1 MGSIRSP
8 PMLCIFLVPVSVDV
22 LDQVKQLEH
31 ISLIVLLGTG
41 TPSTNMVL
49 QYNAIHTCS
58 MYITVVD
65 LTICFGGQSPS
76 RLYIRKR
83 ALIEDGLGRI
93 CQR

>member
-1 MGSIRSP
+1 MGAQFARP
-8 PMLCIFLVPVSVDV
+8 QCYAVPDV

-31 ISLIVLLGTG
+31 ISLIVLLGTSTC
-41 TPSTNMVL
+41 TPSTNTML
-49 QYNAIHTCS
+49 QYNAIHICS

-83 ALIEDGLGRI
+83 ALIEDHLGRI